1 LKELS
6 NKAEQ
11 ITITKSASELIKQE
25 SEQVHFARTTNLPK
39 KRKRDEKAHKSPKS
53 IKPATDKLISAKKDK
68 FRNKTDRKSKNNKE

>member
-1 LKELS
+1 MS